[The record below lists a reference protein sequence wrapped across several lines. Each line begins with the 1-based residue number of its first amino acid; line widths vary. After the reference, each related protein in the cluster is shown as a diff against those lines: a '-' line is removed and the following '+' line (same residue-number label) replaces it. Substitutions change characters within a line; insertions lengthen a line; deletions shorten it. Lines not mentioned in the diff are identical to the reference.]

1 MKAILLSELLWKQR
15 RVYSQQDF
23 LHIHGRNRKINTEI
37 AGRWGFFKPSNT
49 FNASLPGQTREISF
63 HLEAALHQN
72 PGLGTSY
79 HCHNLERFLLQPSVP
94 FHRHSVGK
102 GSYSGEKLAGQG
114 FLRTEN
120 GLKRNFVRWQIC
132 NNIVVFFKFQV
143 PILIIIISCLSLH
156 SNFVQTWLL
165 TLYHLSLCT
174 FHPILNSLSF
184 SYVS

>member
-1 MKAILLSELLWKQR
+1 MKAILLSEVLWKQR

-132 NNIVVFFKFQV
+132 NNIVVFFLISGSNTHNYHFLSV
-143 PILIIIISCLSLH
+143 PTQQLCPDLAPYSIPSFPLYLSP
-156 SNFVQTWLL
+156 NPEF
-165 TLYHLSLCT
+165 TL
-174 FHPILNSLSF
+174 F
-184 SYVS
+184 